1 MGFEPEELSC
11 KEQKTEVEQCE
22 LWMRDMLQADVDK

>member
-1 MGFEPEELSC
+1 MGEAEELSC

-22 LWMRDMLQADVDK
+22 LWMRDILQADVDK